1 MKRYLIYFS
10 YLGTRFRG
18 SQKQFNKGIPVCP
31 TETVQS
37 LLEHGLAQLRPIN
50 QPVVYPASR
59 TDQGVHA
66 LCTAAH
72 VDIVFYNDLTIYGIM
87 KSLNSFFHRHDFD
100 IRVLNVREVP
110 NTFSARYSVLRKR
123 YLYRFAVANSL
134 ALPEL
139 PIKKHVLPIPIMEKD
154 RCYFVPRTGFN
165 EDAASEA
172 AALFVGTKDFRA
184 FMGRPSHQPDDVRTE
199 RIVES
204 CELRKG
210 KPLLSTPES
219 SCFHFYEV
227 SCSGKSFLY
236 RQVRRTVGALIAVG
250 LGRLSISD
258 LHQMFENPTN
268 DSWNSRAVV
277 VPGYGLY
284 LASVEY
290 KEEDLF
296 VEMNSYQED
305 SISVP

>member
-37 LLEHGLAQLRPIN
+37 LLEFGLSQLKPIN

-72 VDIVFYNDLTIYGIM
+72 VDLVFFNDHSIYSII
-87 KSLNSFFHRHDFD
+87 KLLNTFFTKHDFD
-100 IRVLNVREVP
+100 IRVLSVREVP
-110 NTFSARYSVLRKR
+110 NSFSARHSVLRKK
-123 YLYRFAVANSL
+123 YLYRFAVVNSH

-139 PIKKHVLPIPIMEKD
+139 PIKKNVLPIPILEKD
-154 RCYFVPRTGFN
+154 RCYFVPRSEFDA
-165 EDAASEA
+165 ESAAEAAS
-172 AALFVGTKDFRA
+172 LFVGSKDFRA
-184 FMGRPSHQPDDVRTE
+184 FMGRPSHQPNDIRTE
-199 RIVES
+199 RSIES

-210 KPLLSTPES
+210 LPLLSTPES
-219 SCFHFYEV
+219 SCFDFYEV
-227 SCSGKSFLY
+227 ACSGKSFLY
-236 RQVRRTVGALIAVG
+236 RQVRRTVGVLIAVG
-250 LGRLSISD
+250 LGRLTLD
-258 LHQMFENPTN
+258 DVRGMFENPSK
-268 DSWNSRAVV
+268 DSWNAKAVV
-277 VPGYGLY
+277 VPGHGLY
-284 LASVEY
+284 LTSVEY

-296 VEMNSYQED
+296 VEMNSFTED
-305 SISVP
+305 SISVS